1 MWFSESHKHA
11 GNATYSPASE
21 QHKAGRSTGS
31 RPSGRRM
38 LSGRPLMQT
47 HAPSRVSFI
56 QAETYSPRTVSYEVR
71 SRIRCGFTPVPTEQ
85 VDQSRCQSH
94 SAVARLQFQRETTI
108 RIRVCLLEL
117 NETYGSGLASHTPV
131 YLQSTEGSRIASQ
144 SVHRLLNLG
153 HVPDGSYT
161 GPEVSC
167 DSCCFFCDWYTTCS
181 SSNLP
186 SSEYAGQDC
195 RGESPLVEWSCDT
208 VHFSLIDPKR

>member
-1 MWFSESHKHA
+1 M
-11 GNATYSPASE
+11 
-21 QHKAGRSTGS
+21 
-31 RPSGRRM
+31 
-38 LSGRPLMQT
+38 
-47 HAPSRVSFI
+47 
-56 QAETYSPRTVSYEVR
+56 
-71 SRIRCGFTPVPTEQ
+71 
-85 VDQSRCQSH
+85 
-94 SAVARLQFQRETTI
+94 QFQRETTI

-117 NETYGSGLASHTPV
+117 NETHGSGLASHTPV
-131 YLQSTEGSRIASQ
+131 CLQSTEGSRIASQ
-144 SVHRLLNLG
+144 SVHRLLDLG

-208 VHFSLIDPKR
+208 VHFSLIDPNRPQRTEFIWMHDAHLEPLRRDHIRTKLPVRPTIPTGPDSDHGARRMPRRDTAKQSEPNRRGAELPLR

>member
-1 MWFSESHKHA
+1 MKES
-11 GNATYSPASE
+11 N
-21 QHKAGRSTGS
+21 
-31 RPSGRRM
+31 
-38 LSGRPLMQT
+38 
-47 HAPSRVSFI
+47 
-56 QAETYSPRTVSYEVR
+56 PRTVSYEVR

-131 YLQSTEGSRIASQ
+131 CLQSTEGSRIASQ

-167 DSCCFFCDWYTTCS
+167 DSCCFFWTGTPRVAVQTS
-181 SSNLP
+181 HLPSMRVRTAEASRPSSNGLATL
-186 SSEYAGQDC
+186 YIF
-195 RGESPLVEWSCDT
+195 
-208 VHFSLIDPKR
+208 H